1 MSPRLTKA
9 LLILGLWILF
19 AAVAS
24 AASINDGYFRY
35 RRGRL
40 MFKVPPGQWAK
51 VEEAPKAF
59 KHLIIGKR
67 PNVMLTAGV
76 RPALIQIWVDKT
88 FRDYSQRRISAF
100 EKLERMIMKRKKSAD
115 AHFRYKYFAYELQ
128 DDTVKATTALF
139 AKADGFDV
147 RGHGEGMFYFRDGK
161 SYFYYIEILADS
173 DVFDAIKDEFLEA
186 MQMTY
191 IY

>member
-19 AAVAS
+19 ATVAS
-24 AASINDGYFRY
+24 AASIKDGYFRY
-35 RRGRL
+35 PRGRL

-51 VEEAPKAF
+51 VKEVPEAF
-59 KHLIIGKR
+59 KHLIIGRR
-67 PNVMLTAGV
+67 PNAMLAAGV
-76 RPALIQIWVDKT
+76 RPAIIQIWVDRT
-88 FRDYSQRRISAF
+88 FRDFSQQRISAF
-100 EKLERMIMKRKKSAD
+100 ERLEKMIIKRKRRAD
-115 AHFRYKYFAYELQ
+115 AHLRYKYFAYELQ

-139 AKADGFDV
+139 ARANGLDV
-147 RGHGEGMFYFRDGK
+147 RGYGEGMFYFRDGK